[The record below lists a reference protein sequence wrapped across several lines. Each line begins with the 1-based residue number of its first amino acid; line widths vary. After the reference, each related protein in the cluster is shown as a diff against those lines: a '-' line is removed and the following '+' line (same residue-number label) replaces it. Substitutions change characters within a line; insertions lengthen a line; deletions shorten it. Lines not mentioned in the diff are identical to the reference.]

1 MDRRHPY
8 AGMAG
13 QQQAAAIDKQATA
26 AAIDRGDYRP
36 RLTTQD
42 ATFAKEQ
49 AASQRTDADLA
60 QFKARLNGP
69 QPVTAPAADPLDTP
83 RLGAKGRTPFWPDG
97 KPKRSRKPKA
107 EAAPEV
113 AAMSVLTAALTQL
126 LDTHSRIDISDELAR
141 ISAARFAAWKKE
153 RGIE

>member
-8 AGMAG
+8 AGMRP
-13 QQQAAAIDKQATA
+13 QEQAAAIDKQATA
-26 AAIDRGDYRP
+26 TAIDRGDYR

-42 ATFAKEQ
+42 ADF

-60 QFKARLNGP
+60 EFKARLNGP

-126 LDTHSRIDISDELAR
+126 LDTHSRINISDELAR